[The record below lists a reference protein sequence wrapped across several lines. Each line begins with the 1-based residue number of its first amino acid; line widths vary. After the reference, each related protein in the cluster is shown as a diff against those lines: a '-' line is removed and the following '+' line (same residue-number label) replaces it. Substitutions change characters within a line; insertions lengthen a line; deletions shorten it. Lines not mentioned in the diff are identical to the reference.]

1 MGVSITDGGTPPTPS
16 LARWSQKQTLI
27 LVHDN
32 HFEVTGDDYG
42 ALVPGKYTYTLP
54 KLLVP

>member
-1 MGVSITDGGTPPTPS
+1 MTGKGS
-16 LARWSQKQTLI
+16 LI
-27 LVHDN
+27 LVHDD